1 MHQNYIREQLKK
13 QLKSDFYTPS
23 GIHVYYKEPF
33 HCDKI
38 DLETAVANLESVLP
52 SYLLSEV
59 EMIVVGWFKEF
70 EERSISAFYK
80 DGALYISS
88 FQDDNEELYKDLLHE
103 TSHSLE
109 VSYGMTIYADEEV
122 KNEFLRKREHLYS
135 IMWSK
140 GFKTPKSVFMDIEY
154 SEEFDKFL
162 YTQVGYDKLSSLMMG
177 LFINPY
183 AATSLSEYFATGF
196 AEFYTNSDHKYL
208 QKIGPSLYKKLIL
221 LQSEEKLDNQ
231 Y

>member
-1 MHQNYIREQLKK
+1 
-13 QLKSDFYTPS
+13 
-23 GIHVYYKEPF
+23 
-33 HCDKI
+33 
-38 DLETAVANLESVLP
+38 
-52 SYLLSEV
+52 
-59 EMIVVGWFKEF
+59 
-70 EERSISAFYK
+70 
-80 DGALYISS
+80 
-88 FQDDNEELYKDLLHE
+88 
-103 TSHSLE
+103 
-109 VSYGMTIYADEEV
+109 
-122 KNEFLRKREHLYS
+122 
-135 IMWSK
+135 MWSK

-162 YTQVGYDKLSSLMMG
+162 YKQVGYDKLSSLMMG
-177 LFINPY
+177 LFISPY